1 MRMSTTLQSD
11 LANFDCTR
19 EYLMLLFSGE
29 NRENMLLEP
38 EIISNSML
46 DYGFRDIEENID
58 TIGDNRMKKIILTML
73 LSVFLLSTMTVPALA
88 QYDWDVGIKV
98 GDWFKYKGTLH
109 LWEGDAFP
117 PLLLEVLQTWNASDW
132 MEYTVTDIEE
142 FIVTFEVTTHWKD
155 GTETVDTLEEDM
167 MNSMNPMVI
176 GANLT
181 EGTEIRPE
189 TEFLGYPVLA
199 KFLNA
204 SVMRE
209 YESGSRETNVLT
221 YTDDVLGN
229 YIHQEYLFDKET
241 GIRVYYQSNATDV
254 VDITENR
261 YSYIATFELIETNVE
276 NWIVIPEFLTGT
288 VMLLVFVAVTVCV
301 EVYRRK
307 KLKGHIG

>member
-1 MRMSTTLQSD
+1 M
-11 LANFDCTR
+11 
-19 EYLMLLFSGE
+19 
-29 NRENMLLEP
+29 
-38 EIISNSML
+38 
-46 DYGFRDIEENID
+46 
-58 TIGDNRMKKIILTML
+58 
-73 LSVFLLSTMTVPALA
+73 FLLSAMTVPALA

-98 GDWFKYKGTLH
+98 GDWFKYKGTLR

-117 PLLLEVLQTWNASDW
+117 PLLLDRLQTWNASDW

-229 YIHQEYLFDKET
+229 YYHQEYLFDKET

-276 NWIVIPEFLTGT
+276 NWIVIPEFPTGT
-288 VMLLVFVAVTVCV
+288 VMLLIFVAITVCV
-301 EVYRRK
+301 GIYRRK
-307 KLKGHIG
+307 KLKGHTG

>member
-1 MRMSTTLQSD
+1 
-11 LANFDCTR
+11 
-19 EYLMLLFSGE
+19 
-29 NRENMLLEP
+29 
-38 EIISNSML
+38 
-46 DYGFRDIEENID
+46 
-58 TIGDNRMKKIILTML
+58 
-73 LSVFLLSTMTVPALA
+73 VFLLSAMTVPALA

-98 GDWFKYKGTLH
+98 GDWFKYKGTLR

-117 PLLLEVLQTWNASDW
+117 PLLLDRLQTWNASDW

-229 YIHQEYLFDKET
+229 YYHQEYLFDKET

-276 NWIVIPEFLTGT
+276 NWIVIPEFPTGT
-288 VMLLVFVAVTVCV
+288 VMLLIFVAITVCV
-301 EVYRRK
+301 GIYRRK
-307 KLKGHIG
+307 KLKGHTG

>member
-1 MRMSTTLQSD
+1 
-11 LANFDCTR
+11 
-19 EYLMLLFSGE
+19 
-29 NRENMLLEP
+29 
-38 EIISNSML
+38 
-46 DYGFRDIEENID
+46 
-58 TIGDNRMKKIILTML
+58 
-73 LSVFLLSTMTVPALA
+73 MTVPALA

-98 GDWFKYKGTLH
+98 GDWFKYKGTLR

-117 PLLLEVLQTWNASDW
+117 PLLLDRLQTWNASDW

-229 YIHQEYLFDKET
+229 YYHQEYLFDKET

-276 NWIVIPEFLTGT
+276 NWIVIPEFPTGT
-288 VMLLVFVAVTVCV
+288 VMLLIFVAITVCV
-301 EVYRRK
+301 GIYRRK
-307 KLKGHIG
+307 KLKGHTG

>member
-1 MRMSTTLQSD
+1 
-11 LANFDCTR
+11 
-19 EYLMLLFSGE
+19 
-29 NRENMLLEP
+29 
-38 EIISNSML
+38 
-46 DYGFRDIEENID
+46 
-58 TIGDNRMKKIILTML
+58 
-73 LSVFLLSTMTVPALA
+73 MTVPALA

-98 GDWFKYKGTLH
+98 GDWFKYKGTLR

-117 PLLLEVLQTWNASDW
+117 PLLLDRLQTWNASDW

-229 YIHQEYLFDKET
+229 YYHQEYLFDKET

-276 NWIVIPEFLTGT
+276 NWIVIPEFPTGT
-288 VMLLVFVAVTVCV
+288 VMLLIFVAITVCAGI
-301 EVYRRK
+301 YRRK
-307 KLKGHIG
+307 KLKGHTG